1 MKACLINC
9 YLNHHQLPF
18 SLAMERLTCGNF
30 TYISAEPI
38 SQARLD
44 MGYPDL
50 DHSYPFLIAAYDG
63 REQQQTAMERV
74 TECDLAI
81 LGSAPDSYLIPRMKQ
96 GKVTFKYSER
106 PCKQKETPYLYCRRR
121 FAAWVRHGRFQKYP
135 LYMLCASAYTAGDYA
150 RFGDYLGKTFKWGY
164 FPEVKEENL
173 QELFTARSLSPR
185 VKILWA
191 GRFLDWKHPEA
202 AINAAAALKKQGYS
216 FRMDMIGTGPMEK
229 QLQDLIDRQEL
240 QDQVRMLGSMK
251 PEQVR
256 QHMEN
261 SDIYLFTSDFNEGW
275 GAVLNES
282 MNSGC
287 AVIASHA
294 IGSAPYLLK
303 NGENGIIY
311 ENGNQQMLNE
321 ALAFLLDHPD
331 KRQAYGRKAYE
342 TLKNEW
348 NADAAA
354 ERVIALYEH
363 LKSGKTEPLFTSGPC
378 SPAEPYKNEDA
389 KILANEKD
397 WKTE

>member
-18 SLAMERLTCGNF
+18 SLAMEKLTGGNF
-30 TYISAEPI
+30 TYISDEPI
-38 SQARLD
+38 SRERLD
-44 MGYPDL
+44 MGYEDM
-50 DHSYPFLIAAYDG
+50 DHRYSFLIPAYESSENRQAA
-63 REQQQTAMERV
+63 QKAATQA
-74 TECDLAI
+74 DLVI
-81 LGSAPDSYLIPRMKQ
+81 LGSASDSYLIPRMKL

-150 RFGDYLGKTFKWGY
+150 RFGDYLGRTYKWGY
-164 FPEVKEENL
+164 FPEVIEEDL
-173 QELFTARSLSPR
+173 PALFAARKLHPA

-202 AINAAAALKKQGYS
+202 AVNAAAALKKMGYA
-216 FRMDMIGTGPMEK
+216 FQMELIGSGPMEEALAK
-229 QLQDLIDRQEL
+229 IVETEGLQDCVSL
-240 QDQVRMLGSMK
+240 LGSRT
-251 PEQVR
+251 PREVR
-256 QHMEN
+256 EHMEQA
-261 SDIYLFTSDFNEGW
+261 DIYLFTSDFNEGW

-294 IGSAPYLLK
+294 IGAAPYLLK

-321 ALAFLLDHPD
+321 ALSFLVDHPE
-331 KRQAYGRKAYE
+331 KRREYGEKAYD
-342 TLKNEW
+342 TLKTMW
-348 NADAAA
+348 NAKIAA
-354 ERVIALYEH
+354 ERVTALYEH
-363 LKSGKTEPLFTSGPC
+363 LSAGNTAPLFDDGPC
-378 SPAEPYKNEDA
+378 SPAEPYKNEDTE
-389 KILANEKD
+389 ILANPNA